1 MLFHACSYAS
11 FAAVRSRS
19 QSFPNAIRQ
28 SGIKR
33 TRLSCKEG
41 RTLLGANA
49 LRVSLEILGKTDP
62 DRRNFSNLVRLVL
75 AALVE
80 QRRESGSC
88 NESSHEMSDT
98 CTAGGAQIA
107 PRGGAS
113 TTLSG

>member
-49 LRVSLEILGKTDP
+49 LRVSWE
-62 DRRNFSNLVRLVL
+62 DRSRSAQFQQFGP
-75 AALVE
+75 A
-80 QRRESGSC
+80 C
-88 NESSHEMSDT
+88 P
-98 CTAGGAQIA
+98 CGAC
-107 PRGGAS
+107 
-113 TTLSG
+113 